1 MLFLS
6 CAVSCGPELTMRGLI
21 RLSFVFP
28 AIVAG
33 IGAGVLALWPIG
45 EVEPASFPSGDAE
58 RGAYLARASGCV
70 SCHTNS
76 AAKGLALAG
85 GAPLDTP
92 FGTFVPPNI
101 TPHREAGIGRW
112 TVQDFAKAVRQGV
125 SPDGEPYY
133 PVFTYSFYAGFT
145 DQDIAD
151 LWEAFR
157 TVPAVGDAAPP
168 HDVGLP
174 FNFRSGLK
182 LWRAAY
188 LDTPKTDALMGTSS
202 PWNRGRQ
209 LVEGAAHCAACGGDP
224 YYPVFTYS
232 FYAGFTDQDIADLWE
247 AFRTVP
253 AVGDAAPPHDVG
265 FPFSFRSGLKLWRA
279 AYLETP
285 KTDAL
290 MGTSSPWNRG
300 RVLVEGAAHC
310 AACHT
315 GRTLAGGLDD
325 GARFAGN
332 DSLPG
337 GSKAPPILSDV
348 LLAKGWGVANLA
360 YALQSGILPNGD
372 AFGGSMAE
380 VVAEGT
386 SFLSAADREAI
397 ATYLLD
403 PEGTGDIPAPAPTP
417 VETPMA
423 GMDHSQ
429 MDMGN
434 GN

>member
-1 MLFLS
+1 
-6 CAVSCGPELTMRGLI
+6 MRGLI
-21 RLSFVFP
+21 RFSVIFP
-28 AIVAG
+28 ALAAG

-45 EVEPASFPSGDAE
+45 APEPAAFPTGDAD

-70 SCHTNS
+70 SCHTNA

-101 TPHREAGIGRW
+101 TPHTTAGIGNW
-112 TVQDFAKAVRQGV
+112 TIQDFARAVRQGV
-125 SPDGEPYY
+125 SPE
-133 PVFTYSFYAGFT
+133 
-145 DQDIAD
+145 
-151 LWEAFR
+151 
-157 TVPAVGDAAPP
+157 
-168 HDVGLP
+168 
-174 FNFRSGLK
+174 
-182 LWRAAY
+182 
-188 LDTPKTDALMGTSS
+188 
-202 PWNRGRQ
+202 
-209 LVEGAAHCAACGGDP
+209 GDP

-232 FYAGFTDQDIADLWE
+232 FYAGFTDQEIADLWE

-253 AVGDAAPPHDVG
+253 PVADAALAHDVG

-279 AYLETP
+279 AYLDAP

-300 RVLVEGAAHC
+300 RLLVEGAAHC

-315 GRTLAGGLDD
+315 GRTLAGGLNES
-325 GARFAGN
+325 ARFAGN

-337 GSKAPPILSDV
+337 GSKAPSILAAD
-348 LLAKGWGVANLA
+348 LLAGGWTVANLA
-360 YALQSGILPNGD
+360 YALQSGLLPNGD

-386 SFLSAADREAI
+386 SYLTDDDRAAI

-403 PEGTGDIPAPAPTP
+403 PEGTGTIPPPISPATD
-417 VETPMA
+417 TPMA

-429 MDMGN
+429 MDMTN
-434 GN
+434 EN